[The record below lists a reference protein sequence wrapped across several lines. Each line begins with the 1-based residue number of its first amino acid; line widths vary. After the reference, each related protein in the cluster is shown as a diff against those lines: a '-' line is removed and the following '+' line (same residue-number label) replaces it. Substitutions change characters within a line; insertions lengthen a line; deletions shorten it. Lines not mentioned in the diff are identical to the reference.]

1 MAISL
6 KRVGWA
12 GFTLL
17 ELLVALAITAIV
29 LAGVYRVVDGTAHNQ
44 RILEQRQEQLHLWM
58 YVRRL
63 LQSDWE
69 QRLERS
75 DKSMLL
81 GGAEGSDTPPD
92 SVTLYCSGGV
102 VPGRTLGARVEVSY
116 RWEKNWDNEAVSW
129 VREVR
134 ALGQSREV
142 PALDFRI
149 AEGLESVTLAVLD
162 KNGWKRP
169 DETMEPPL
177 RAVRWQL
184 HWSMIG
190 SWTLIQHMVF

>member
-6 KRVGWA
+6 KRGGWA

-17 ELLVALAITAIV
+17 ELLVALAITSIV

-63 LQSDWE
+63 LQSDWA
-69 QRLERS
+69 QRLDPS
-75 DKSMLL
+75 DKSLLL
-81 GGAEGSDTPPD
+81 GRREESDTPPD
-92 SVTLYCSGGV
+92 SVTLHCSGSV
-102 VPGRTLGARVEVSY
+102 VPGRALGARVEVSY
-116 RWEKNWDNEAVSW
+116 IWEKNLDNEGVSW

-134 ALGQSREV
+134 SQGQSREV
-142 PALDFRI
+142 PALNFRI
-149 AEGLESVTLAVLD
+149 GEGLESVTFAVLD
-162 KNGWKRP
+162 KEGWKRP

-190 SWTLIQHMVF
+190 SWTLIQHIVF